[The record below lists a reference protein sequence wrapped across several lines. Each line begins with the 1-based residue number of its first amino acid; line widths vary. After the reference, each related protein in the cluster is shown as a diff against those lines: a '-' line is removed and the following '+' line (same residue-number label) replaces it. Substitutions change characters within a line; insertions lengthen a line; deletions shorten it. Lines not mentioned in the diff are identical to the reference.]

1 MINLQYNSPNQP
13 FEVRTKNWV
22 EVNNN
27 SRGTC
32 NTNSQIKLK
41 TSILNSVLCNYNDA
55 YIIAKDTVTVEI
67 TARAGAVSN
76 NNKKVSF

>member
-55 YIIAKDTVTVEI
+55 YIIVKDTVTVEI

-76 NNKKVSF
+76 NNKKVFF